1 MRPEDVR
8 EDKGCNGVPG
18 GDLIVVL
25 LVSATGESL
34 RQRERLNDPGAGF
47 SHPRLYYIILPSQNR
62 YENRDELLDL
72 DDLRVISEGKV
83 NLLNKML
90 RQSLFQQP
98 GLFNETC

>member
-25 LVSATGESL
+25 LVSATGESW
-34 RQRERLNDPGAGF
+34 RQREGLNDPGARF
-47 SHPRLYYIILPSQNR
+47 SHPQPYHIILPSQNR